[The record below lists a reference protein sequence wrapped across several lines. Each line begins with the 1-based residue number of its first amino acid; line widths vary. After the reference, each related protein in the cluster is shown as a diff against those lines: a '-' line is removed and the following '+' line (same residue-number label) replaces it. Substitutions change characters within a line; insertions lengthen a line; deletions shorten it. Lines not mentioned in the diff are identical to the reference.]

1 MIEKKLVEKEVEVT
15 VVKKEKRI
23 VEMFTYG
30 DWEYT
35 KEALKDEFNNQIY
48 WAVRRVLDKRARS
61 QRVLGR
67 WDNLKYDL
75 VTHNVVKEM
84 GEEIYEILQL
94 IKSLDNDVDKDW
106 RYSIIQEFSSQ
117 PPFERD
123 LWKSKLT

>member
-1 MIEKKLVEKEVEVT
+1 MIEKKLVEKDVEVT
-15 VVKKEKRI
+15 VTEKRI

-30 DWEYT
+30 DCEYT

-67 WDNLKYDL
+67 WDNLKYHL
-75 VTHNVVKEM
+75 VTHNVVKEI

-94 IKSLDNDVDKDW
+94 IESLDNNVDKD
-106 RYSIIQEFSSQ
+106 
-117 PPFERD
+117 
-123 LWKSKLT
+123 

>member
-30 DWEYT
+30 DCEYT

-94 IKSLDNDVDKDW
+94 IKSLDNDVDKD
-106 RYSIIQEFSSQ
+106 
-117 PPFERD
+117 
-123 LWKSKLT
+123 